1 MGKGKKKSHV
11 SNKNDAI
18 RMGRAIATLQKE
30 YKRVKNEEIDRVEKE
45 LADLNVSCIF
55 SLFTSYLATKFNMS
69 PEKIMEAL
77 DYIDT
82 EIGKLGGE
90 YPTASEL
97 KIRCA
102 LQSGVAVL
110 LNDEEK
116 KALDQINDEK
126 YQYIL
131 DTEGMELGI
140 DKCIIEECGNPD
152 SVICITF
159 YADGNVKH
167 SKLIPRDTK
176 IYDTLD
182 EAKKDLYFIADSL
195 MNNNK

>member
-1 MGKGKKKSHV
+1 MFHSDRGS
-11 SNKNDAI
+11 
-18 RMGRAIATLQKE
+18 E
-30 YKRVKNEEIDRVEKE
+30 FKNEEIDRVEKE

-55 SLFTSYLATKFNMS
+55 SLFTAYLATKFNMS

-82 EIGKLGGE
+82 EIGKLGEE

-140 DKCIIEECGNPD
+140 DKCIIEECGNSD

>member
-1 MGKGKKKSHV
+1 MRKGKKKSHV

-55 SLFTSYLATKFNMS
+55 SLFTAYIATKFNMS

-82 EIGKLGGE
+82 EIGKLGKE

-140 DKCIIEECGNPD
+140 DKCIIEECGNSD